1 MCCRERLPTDPK
13 RNRLQVRRSEAG
25 DYVFL
30 SGVLP
35 EITHSSGDQPS
46 QLPIAHA
53 LSRADPPCCPDP
65 RSPTHP
71 PPTKTILMS
80 ILQAPPPSLSPRRS
94 HFSWPVVWSVVLIVG
109 LSVGLAALISEIGTT
124 KSAIAPTPST
134 TAKRIDWVNATVQ
147 DNTLRTLELGLRE
160 DHIVVWRVQAVPTP
174 TPAPLPP
181 EATSQ
186 P

>member
-1 MCCRERLPTDPK
+1 M
-13 RNRLQVRRSEAG
+13 
-25 DYVFL
+25 
-30 SGVLP
+30 
-35 EITHSSGDQPS
+35 
-46 QLPIAHA
+46 
-53 LSRADPPCCPDP
+53 
-65 RSPTHP
+65 
-71 PPTKTILMS
+71 
-80 ILQAPPPSLSPRRS
+80 
-94 HFSWPVVWSVVLIVG
+94 VLIVG